1 MQLAKVYAT
10 TVQYTGRFEDN
21 DEIDLL
27 YEGKDK
33 WFDGAEDV
41 EVSEQHLI
49 KDSEVLE
56 YENRREV
63 RDLGNGTCEVFW
75 CEVEKIAEDEDDE

>member
-27 YEGKDK
+27 YDGIDK
-33 WFDGAEDV
+33 WLNDAEDV

-56 YENRREV
+56 YENRKEV

-75 CEVEKIAEDEDDE
+75 CEVEEIAEDEDDE

>member
-27 YEGKDK
+27 YEGIYK
-33 WFDGAEDV
+33 WLDNAEDV
-41 EVSEQHLI
+41 EVSEQHHI

-56 YENRREV
+56 YENRKEV

-75 CEVEKIAEDEDDE
+75 CEVEDIAEDDDDE